1 MREQTTAEIVHG
13 LKGFC
18 VELRQQMNAGTPGFE
33 FENVAVII
41 GRQAE
46 YLAEGFLAE
55 NAFSLL
61 MYAAKQAMAAL
72 ITIEQGVMT
81 EVDAMAKLELVFSE
95 VVKYLDE

>member
-1 MREQTTAEIVHG
+1 MRGDKAADECGAH
-13 LKGFC
+13 
-18 VELRQQMNAGTPGFE
+18 PGFE

-41 GRQAE
+41 GRQARAPE
-46 YLAEGFLAE
+46 PEGFLAE

-61 MYAAKQAMAAL
+61 MYAAKQTMAAL

-81 EVDAMAKLELVFSE
+81 EADAMAKLELVFSE